1 MNSRA
6 FATMMLLWASP
17 RLLLGAP
24 QTLTGQQEDSPRPRY
39 DLSRLELPPLRR
51 AELKTALEKR
61 DYKRAEMILVEEA
74 EQDPKSFRATNL
86 LEFAGGVFFLDGEYL
101 NSVIAWKKAEAI
113 APLDERTRFTLAM
126 AYVKLNRQQL
136 AWPELE
142 ELAAAHPGNPLYL
155 YWLARLDYDGQ
166 RYLDAIGRL
175 QKVVELDPKMM
186 RAYDL
191 LGLCYDYLGRLDEAI
206 KNFSRAVELNRSQST
221 PSAWPRLDMAI
232 SQIELNQLA
241 EAEKN
246 LREAIGYDSHLPQ
259 ARYQLGRVLE
269 KQAKYQEAVQAL
281 IEAAALD
288 PGYPEPHYLL
298 GRIYQRLGQG
308 PLATAEIQRFQ
319 QLQKSRPAPPAT
331 KPTSPPN

>member
-142 ELAAAHPGNPLYL
+142 ELAAAHPGTS
-155 YWLARLDYDGQ
+155 
-166 RYLDAIGRL
+166 IG
-175 QKVVELDPKMM
+175 
-186 RAYDL
+186 
-191 LGLCYDYLGRLDEAI
+191 
-206 KNFSRAVELNRSQST
+206 
-221 PSAWPRLDMAI
+221 
-232 SQIELNQLA
+232 
-241 EAEKN
+241 
-246 LREAIGYDSHLPQ
+246 
-259 ARYQLGRVLE
+259 
-269 KQAKYQEAVQAL
+269 
-281 IEAAALD
+281 
-288 PGYPEPHYLL
+288 
-298 GRIYQRLGQG
+298 
-308 PLATAEIQRFQ
+308 
-319 QLQKSRPAPPAT
+319 
-331 KPTSPPN
+331 